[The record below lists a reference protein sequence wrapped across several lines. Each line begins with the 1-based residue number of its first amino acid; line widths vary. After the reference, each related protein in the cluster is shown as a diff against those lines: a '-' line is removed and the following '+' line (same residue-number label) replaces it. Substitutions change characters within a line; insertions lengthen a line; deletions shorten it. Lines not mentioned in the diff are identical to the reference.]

1 MCRGTL
7 ASERAT
13 EATKTSSRPDQITT
27 TTTGRRAMPMGV
39 EGGLVVVS
47 GQERVR
53 RRVQTHA
60 ADATNPT
67 SPNIKLE
74 GSGTAVPITPIE

>member
-1 MCRGTL
+1 
-7 ASERAT
+7 
-13 EATKTSSRPDQITT
+13 
-27 TTTGRRAMPMGV
+27 MPMGV

-60 ADATNPT
+60 ANAMNPT
-67 SPNIKLE
+67 SPSIKLE